1 MAHQKRNIGIAEQIG
16 NYSDAVEIPLDGRWL
31 VTSGTPGLTADG
43 TLPSGITAQA
53 EQVWKNIFATL
64 RAAGMEPSDLVKTT
78 TYLTNAAD
86 VEAYGKVRA
95 KYLGDIKPAS
105 MLMVVTGMV
114 RPEFLVEVEAIAA
127 KT

>member
-1 MAHQKRNIGIAEQIG
+1 
-16 NYSDAVEIPLDGRWL
+16 
-31 VTSGTPGLTADG
+31 
-43 TLPSGITAQA
+43 
-53 EQVWKNIFATL
+53 
-64 RAAGMEPSDLVKTT
+64 MEPTDLVKTT

-86 VEAYGKVRA
+86 VDAYGKVRA

-127 KT
+127 KA